1 MEEGSHWYEVM
12 DKVYNCWM
20 EDGKLYCQETG
31 NEVKDY
37 EPDEILDMGFH
48 SPRERADWMRMGLVV
63 LRRDGTPIPDL
74 DEEVESEGF

>member
-1 MEEGSHWYEVM
+1 MEKWIEVM
-12 DKVYNCWM
+12 DKVYDCWVQ
-20 EDGKLYCQETG
+20 DGKLYCQETG